1 MARVL
6 FPKLLPGYC
15 ISQVETHSPDFT
27 NYQTIVTLTQLLEV
41 YWRVRRWRVS
51 ITSPFSISYEAD
63 NWLNA
68 SPPQDNE
75 ENKLVCGYVADIGD
89 GLQSYIGCEFS
100 YFEERNFPESFQ
112 VSGGFFN
119 AGLISLNPAIYSR
132 SENRYYMAIYLE
144 AVAITSITP
153 LIQFEAFSTSNFGP
167 MPGLAKFNIPLVL
180 SNSTVNI
187 PAFYSTEFAPLSTF
201 KIEAIEWWPYR
212 DESGVPFYNTQ
223 TGLRV

>member
-75 ENKLVCGYVADIGD
+75 ENKLVCGYVADIGN
-89 GLQSYIGCEFS
+89 GLQSFIGCSFTYLES
-100 YFEERNFPESFQ
+100 NFGVF
-112 VSGGFFN
+112 GGLFN
-119 AGLISLNPAIYSR
+119 FGLLSTNPAIYSR
-132 SENRYYMAIYLE
+132 SENTYYMAVYLE
-144 AVAITSITP
+144 AATAGSTETF
-153 LIQFEAFSTSNFGP
+153 QAFSAYGSEVP
-167 MPGLAKFNIPLVL
+167 KFDIPLVL

-187 PAFYSTEFAPLSTF
+187 PAYYSNEEGTAPLSTF

-212 DESGVPFYNTQ
+212 DESGIPLYNTQ

>member
-51 ITSPFSISYEAD
+51 ITSPFSISYEVD

-75 ENKLVCGYVADIGD
+75 ENKLVCGDVADIGE
-89 GLQSYIGCEFS
+89 GLQSFIGCPFGYSES
-100 YFEERNFPESFQ
+100 NFGVF
-112 VSGGFFN
+112 GGLFN
-119 AGLISLNPAIYSR
+119 VGLISTNPAIYSR
-132 SENRYYMAIYLE
+132 SENRYYMSIYLE
-144 AVAITSITP
+144 AIAVSLEI
-153 LIQFEAFSTSNFGP
+153 FEAYSTSNFGP

-187 PAFYSTEFAPLSTF
+187 PAYYQTAERFAPLSTF

-212 DESGVPFYNTQ
+212 DESGVPLYNTQ

>member
-75 ENKLVCGYVADIGD
+75 ENKLVCGEVAGTGE
-89 GLQSYIGCEFS
+89 GLQSFIGCSFNYS
-100 YFEERNFPESFQ
+100 VGNFGVF
-112 VSGGFFN
+112 GGLFN
-119 AGLISLNPAIYSR
+119 FAFLSTNPAIYSR
-132 SENRYYMAIYLE
+132 SENRYYMAVYLE
-144 AVAITSITP
+144 AIAESSEI
-153 LIQFEAFSTSNFGP
+153 FEAYSTSSYGAGFGY
-167 MPGLAKFNIPLVL
+167 AKFNIPLVL

-187 PAFYSTEFAPLSTF
+187 PAYYQTAEGFAPLSTF

-212 DESGVPFYNTQ
+212 DESGVPLYNTQ